1 MKRVQKRTRH
11 GFDPRRL
18 HLSVFEKEFLNGGA
32 MVSIDGLVGKWT
44 TRELTDVISKNP
56 VNANASTMGTVK
68 VSMGKGFR
76 FGSRTEAVA
85 A

>member
-1 MKRVQKRTRH
+1 MKRVQKRTRRE
-11 GFDPRRL
+11 FDSRHL
-18 HLSVFEKEFLNGGA
+18 HQKVFEIEVFVGGA

>member
-1 MKRVQKRTRH
+1 MGLTR
-11 GFDPRRL
+11 FRQR
-18 HLSVFEKEFLNGGA
+18 EIAETA
-32 MVSIDGLVGKWT
+32 

>member
-11 GFDPRRL
+11 GFDSRRL

-44 TRELTDVISKNP
+44 TREAMDVIQANP
-56 VNANASTMGTVK
+56 
-68 VSMGKGFR
+68 
-76 FGSRTEAVA
+76 
-85 A
+85 

>member
-1 MKRVQKRTRH
+1 MIS
-11 GFDPRRL
+11 
-18 HLSVFEKEFLNGGA
+18 SVFLK
-32 MVSIDGLVGKWT
+32 GLTRFRRSELAKT
-44 TRELTDVISKNP
+44 ATRELTDVISKNP

-68 VSMGKGFR
+68 VSMGKNFR